1 MKQIR
6 KNDRVIFD
14 YKGTQKKGIVQSAY
28 LKSDSYYILTDEKK
42 YLFPDK
48 SDIMVNKRYR
58 VERKDIIEKV
68 RKKDFGSFEY
78 FAELFNPNN

>member
-1 MKQIR
+1 
-6 KNDRVIFD
+6 
-14 YKGTQKKGIVQSAY
+14 
-28 LKSDSYYILTDEKK
+28 
-42 YLFPDK
+42 
-48 SDIMVNKRYR
+48 MVNKRYR